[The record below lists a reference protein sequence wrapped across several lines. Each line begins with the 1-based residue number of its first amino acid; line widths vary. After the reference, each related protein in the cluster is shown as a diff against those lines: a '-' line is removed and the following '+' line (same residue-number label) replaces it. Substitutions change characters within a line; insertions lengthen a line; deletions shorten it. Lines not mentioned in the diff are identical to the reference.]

1 MKSVFLSLKRLYRC
15 ALAVFALMLT
25 AMSGASAQDYAMSLK
40 ASFNASNV
48 LLPASQW
55 TPSQTW
61 TAQTMVFNDG
71 RSYADADYNHV
82 WGTPPDDGDG
92 RRWFEVDY
100 ELTGSEPSWQQQ
112 RSPFSSDA
120 VYKGQTSC
128 QWITSGVT
136 GDIYLRR
143 TFTLDRTP
151 EADIFLAC
159 GHDDA
164 PAEFYING
172 TLVWSVADG
181 WNNDEYILLTPE
193 QKALL
198 KTDGSENLLA
208 VHVHQNWGGAFADCG
223 LYEADMERQYA
234 LLPTLTEGPW
244 LCAYYLLDSNEELA
258 AIPVKDWAGR
268 CADEREWIQGVGP
281 FSSGTDLFHSTS
293 WASTRQALLVRR
305 HFTLTADM
313 LANVQQ
319 GTLVMDCSYDENP
332 KVYINGH
339 LLWSASGWNDN
350 SYARC
355 TFTARQKRWLREGDN
370 VLAVSLQ
377 RGEGSGHIDI
387 GLSLTEQWSPDGIT
401 SLDAKNA
408 HSIASDDNRD
418 LTYRLDGTLVADDA
432 ALGKGL
438 YVRGHRT
445 YIVTG
450 K

>member
-1 MKSVFLSLKRLYRC
+1 
-15 ALAVFALMLT
+15 
-25 AMSGASAQDYAMSLK
+25 MSLK
-40 ASFNASNV
+40 ASFNAANV

-55 TPSQTW
+55 TPTQTW
-61 TAQTMVFNDG
+61 TAEVMVFNEG
-71 RSYADADYNHV
+71 RNYADADYNHV
-82 WGTPPDDGDG
+82 WGTPPDDVEG
-92 RRWFEVDY
+92 RKWYDAGY
-100 ELTGSEPSWQQQ
+100 ELTGSEPAWQQQ
-112 RSPFSSDA
+112 SAPFSSDA
-120 VYKGQTSC
+120 TYKGQTSF
-128 QWITSGVT
+128 QWITGGIT

-143 TFTLDRTP
+143 TFTLDKAP
-151 EADIFLAC
+151 VADVFLAC

-181 WNNDEYILLTPE
+181 WNNDEYVLLTPD

-281 FSSGTDLFHSTS
+281 FSSGTDLFSTTF

-305 HFTLTADM
+305 HFTLNADV
-313 LANVQQ
+313 LAAIQQ

-339 LLWSASGWNDN
+339 LVWSASGWNDN
-350 SYARC
+350 SYARF
-355 TFTARQKRWLREGDN
+355 TFSSRQKRWFCEGDN
-370 VLAVSLQ
+370 VLAISLQ
-377 RGEGSGHIDI
+377 RGEGSGHVDI
-387 GLSLTEQWSPDGIT
+387 GLSLTEQWNPDGI
-401 SLDAKNA
+401 SSPDAKNA
-408 HSIASDDNRD
+408 HSIELNGNNSR
-418 LTYRLDGTLVADDA
+418 TYRLDGTPVADGS
-432 ALGKGL
+432 ALGKGI
-438 YVRGHRT
+438 YVRGHRK
-445 YIVTG
+445 YIRLSPRPPL
-450 K
+450 